1 MACEV
6 TSMNS
11 FRSAI
16 LTGKSLRTD
25 PVVRDKTARGAETDD
40 LSSVEVP
47 REEARTHDHR
57 DDNRHRLEN
66 EAATARFDGQDHD
79 VELINL
85 SGGGAMIRAGF
96 APRLWE
102 RVDLKFAE
110 GAEIECAVRWLRGD
124 RVGLEFA
131 HETRIDC
138 DPAVR
143 DALLLDVIR
152 RSFPDATM
160 PTPAEPVA
168 EPKSKAKSKAK
179 PEARPDEEDDSAANS
194 RRTERR
200 HPLIW
205 SGEVFYNHSN
215 DKVRLRNISEHG
227 TLIETPV
234 TYPLGAELF
243 LDMGEAGQ
251 HFATVSWAC
260 GDKTGLKFAKPFDLK
275 LLGSVKPEVAPAMLT
290 RPGPAGRLSAEKDN
304 PWAEGWG
311 RQSIDE
317 LRDDLEGFLKR

>member
-1 MACEV
+1 
-6 TSMNS
+6 MNS

-16 LTGKSLRTD
+16 LSGKGLRTD
-25 PVVRDKTARGAETDD
+25 PIVRDKTERGAKTDD

-47 REEARTHDHR
+47 REETRTHNQR
-57 DDNRHRLEN
+57 DDDRHRLDQET
-66 EAATARFDGQDHD
+66 ASARFEGEEHEVD
-79 VELINL
+79 LINL
-85 SGGGAMIRAGF
+85 SGGGAMIRADF
-96 APRLWE
+96 QPRLWE

-124 RVGLEFA
+124 RIGLEFA

-138 DPAVR
+138 DPDVR
-143 DALLLDVIR
+143 DALLLDVIH
-152 RSFPDATM
+152 RSFPGATIGS
-160 PTPAEPVA
+160 TKEAPALEQA
-168 EPKSKAKSKAK
+168 ESGS
-179 PEARPDEEDDSAANS
+179 DDDDSIANS

-205 SGEVFYNHSN
+205 SGEIFYNHSRE
-215 DKVRLRNISEHG
+215 KVRLRNISEHG
-227 TLIETPV
+227 TMIESPV
-234 TYPLGAELF
+234 SYRQGAELL
-243 LDMGEAGQ
+243 LDMGDAGQ
-251 HFATVSWAC
+251 LFATVSWTC
-260 GDKTGLKFAKPFDLK
+260 GDKAGLKFAQPFDLK

-317 LRDDLEGFLKR
+317 MREDLEGYLKR